1 MARTAPTADA
11 APSSPPARAG
21 SELGAG
27 RGAWLR
33 RHPAAAA
40 ALVYAVLSVALY
52 SAAFAPGHTLSASDF
67 LWSAAPWAAERP
79 ADVEFLGSNLELVD
93 YPTFL
98 QPWLRYT
105 RERLPDAPLWN
116 PYISGGRPYFANTQS
131 AVLSPLSLP
140 AYVLPFWWSLAVIA
154 VMKVFIAAF
163 GTYLL
168 GRTLGMRFA
177 GALLAGLVFAFS
189 LFYLVWISWTL
200 PNVWS
205 LLPWLLLLT
214 ELVIRRPAVLPAAGL
229 AVVVALQFFGG
240 HPESNFHLLAV
251 TAVFFGFRLLVLRRE
266 AALPGLRRPL
276 VAFGSALAIGG
287 ALAAVL
293 LIPFLELLA
302 HSGDVALREGFS
314 QIALPEGYLL
324 GFALYD
330 YWGRATQA
338 AVGDFSQVRA
348 LYVGALPLLLVA
360 AALVVRP
367 NRLRAGVAAFG
378 ALMLAIVVG
387 VPPFPEIASQIPIV
401 TTANHLRLSV
411 VLMLCLALLAGWG
424 LDDLSGRRVE
434 RRRLLL
440 GLAGALLVAPVLV
453 LAARGELSP
462 GLVGQGL
469 EIAWGLRWP
478 SPPLDANGL
487 EAIRISSLIVWLTFM
502 GLATLL
508 LLGRLGGRL
517 AAPAFAALALALV
530 AGDLFKA
537 GMGATPA
544 IATDRAT
551 QPSTPGLEFL
561 QSRRPNRFVG
571 LKRPLGPSP
580 LIPNAGMRWG
590 LYDARGW
597 DAPVEDRYNTLWRR
611 AVQDGGRA
619 DVPTTSARLT
629 AASLPAFRL
638 LSVTDIAQDP
648 ADPVVREPSLPLS
661 YDGRDLRVYATPR
674 PLPRA
679 GVVGAQRVAPTEEAQ
694 LAAVLEPGFDGRTT
708 VVTERPLPGLQ
719 AAPADRPAG
728 RARIVTYEPER
739 VVVEATAAR
748 PAELVLTD
756 VHYPG
761 WKVTLDGEPADL
773 HRVDYLLRGTTLPAG
788 SHRVELRYE
797 PLSWRIGWIVSLISL
812 VALAAAVAIALR
824 RRRPGAAG

>member
-1 MARTAPTADA
+1 MAPSVPTADA
-11 APSSPPARAG
+11 ARSASPGREDVGPP
-21 SELGAG
+21 AG

-33 RHPAAAA
+33 AHPTAAA
-40 ALVYAVLSVALY
+40 ALVYAVLTVVLYGAALL
-52 SAAFAPGHTLSASDF
+52 PGHTLSASDF

-93 YPTFL
+93 AST
-98 QPWLRYT
+98 QSQQWLEYT
-105 RERLPDAPLWN
+105 RERLPAAPLWN
-116 PYISGGRPYFANTQS
+116 PYIAGGRPHFANAQS
-131 AVLSPLSLP
+131 AVLSPVSLP
-140 AYVLPFWWSLAVIA
+140 AYVLPFWWSLGVIG

-168 GRTLGMRFA
+168 GRALGMRFA
-177 GALLAGLVFAFS
+177 GALLAGLVFAFC
-189 LFYLVWISWTL
+189 LYFLVWVSWPL
-200 PNVWS
+200 PNVWIM
-205 LLPWLLLLT
+205 LPWLILLT
-214 ELVIRRPAVLPAAGL
+214 ELTIRRPAALPAAGL

-251 TAVFFGFRLLVLRRE
+251 TVAFFAFRLVVLRRE
-266 AALPGLRRPL
+266 GALPDLRRPL
-276 VAFGSALAIGG
+276 LAFGGGLVLGTALSAI
-287 ALAAVL
+287 L
-293 LIPFLELLA
+293 LVPFLELLFR
-302 HSGDVALREGFS
+302 SGDVEARESFAR
-314 QIALPEGYLL
+314 IALPERYLL

-330 YWGRATQA
+330 YWGRATRA

-348 LYVGALPLLLVA
+348 LYVGALPLVLAA

-367 NRLRAGVAAFG
+367 NLLRAGVAAF
-378 ALMLAIVVG
+378 AVLMLAIVIG
-387 VPPFPEIASQIPIV
+387 VPPFPEIASRIPIV

-424 LDDLSGRRVE
+424 LDDLSEDRVKRRT
-434 RRRLLL
+434 LLL
-440 GLAGALLVAPVLV
+440 GLTAVLLVAPVLV

-462 GLVGQGL
+462 GLIGRGL
-469 EIAWGLRWP
+469 EVAWGFSWP
-478 SPPLDANGL
+478 SAPLDGDGL
-487 EAIRISSLIVWLTFM
+487 EAIRIGSLIVWLTFM
-502 GLATLL
+502 GLAALL
-508 LLGRLGGRL
+508 LLTRLRGRL
-517 AAPAFAALALALV
+517 AAPAFAVLAFVLV
-530 AGDLFKA
+530 AGDLLKA

-544 IATDRAT
+544 ITTEQAT
-551 QPSTPGLEFL
+551 QPSTPGLAFL

-571 LKRPLGPSP
+571 LERPLGPSP
-580 LIPNAGMRWG
+580 LIPNAGMRWS

-597 DAPVEDRYNTLWRR
+597 DPPVEGRYDTLWRR
-611 AVQDGGRA
+611 AVRDGGPT

-648 ADPVVREPSLPLS
+648 DDPVVADPSLPLS
-661 YDGRDLRVYATPR
+661 YDGRDLRVYRTPR

-708 VVTERPLPGLQ
+708 VVTERPLPGL
-719 AAPADRPAG
+719 ATTPAGGPAG

-739 VVVEATAAR
+739 VVVDATAAR
-748 PAELVLTD
+748 TAELVLTD

-761 WKVTLDGEPADL
+761 WKVTIDGEPADL

-788 SHRVELRYE
+788 RHRVEFRYE
-797 PLSWRIGWIVSLISL
+797 PLSWRVGWIISL
-812 VALAAAVAIALR
+812 AALIVLLAGVALSVLR
-824 RRRPGAAG
+824 RRTRS